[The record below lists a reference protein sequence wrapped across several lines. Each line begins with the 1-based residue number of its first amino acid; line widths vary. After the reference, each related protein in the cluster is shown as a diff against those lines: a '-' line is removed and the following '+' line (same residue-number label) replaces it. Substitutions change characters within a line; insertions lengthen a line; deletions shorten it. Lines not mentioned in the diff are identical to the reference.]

1 MTHSMVRYKTPPKK
15 IVWLEAKS
23 IYPKM
28 YNVALCDL
36 SQAKVKD
43 NLNNWA
49 GRDTVGRESTKEK
62 TDLLFCRARELVVEE
77 KVIVIQKKT
86 RSLS

>member
-1 MTHSMVRYKTPPKK
+1 M
-15 IVWLEAKS
+15 
-23 IYPKM
+23 
-28 YNVALCDL
+28 ALCDL

-43 NLNNWA
+43 DLNNWA
-49 GRDTVGRESTKEK
+49 ERGTADRESTKEK